1 MDRIFFE
8 GSSSDEFMRRLCS
21 KISEIIESHKQL
33 DQQEPEAL
41 LTRQAA
47 ADMLQISLPTLHNW
61 TKEGILTP
69 RYLGRRVY
77 YKKSEIINNPKGKR
91 L

>member
-21 KISEIIESHKQL
+21 KISEIIESHKQTN
-33 DQQEPEAL
+33 QQEPEAL

-47 ADMLQISLPTLHNW
+47 ADMLQISLPTLNNW
-61 TKEGILTP
+61 TKAGILTP

-77 YKKSEIINNPKGKR
+77 YKKSEIINSLNR
-91 L
+91 